1 MCTPTAAGKI
11 LVWKRKAEEYLTAS
25 GMCCLALYAF
35 LKGSRVMAAGIR
47 HSVYIRITDSAG
59 LNYTIIHPGGL
70 FDEEVRTG
78 CRAVPA
84 HCTFR
89 PATCLSRKHMHPS
102 APCRTCFTCSCVCR
116 VASVRL
122 CSGSMT
128 SC

>member
-25 GMCCLALYAF
+25 GMCCLALYAI
-35 LKGSRVMAAGIR
+35 LKHSRVMAAGIR
-47 HSVYIRITDSAG
+47 HSVHIRITVSAG

-89 PATCLSRKHMHPS
+89 PAMLPKPQAYASMCTLQNVFHVFMCL
-102 APCRTCFTCSCVCR
+102 
-116 VASVRL
+116 
-122 CSGSMT
+122 
-128 SC
+128 